1 MNKLLKLH
9 PKDNVIVALQD
20 LKKNEVVHFEG
31 TDIIIQ
37 EDTSS
42 KHKFIENDMSEG
54 EHIYMYGVIVGKTLK
69 GMPKGTPITL
79 ANVVHDT
86 GGFSAENKEAEGS
99 WVAPNIDRF
108 KGKTFN
114 GYHRENGTVGTQNL
128 WLVVPLVF
136 CENRNILKLKE
147 VLESALEYKN
157 DVDYG
162 VDVDLLINKY
172 KGGSST
178 EELLN
183 TDVLVSRDQKIKQ
196 RVFPNVDGIKFL
208 THDAGCGCNR
218 QDAHALCELLAGYV
232 THPNVAGATVLSLGC
247 QNAEDKIMLEAIK
260 RKSPGF
266 NRPLHVLE
274 QQESLSEKEFIADA
288 VRKIFV
294 GLIEANKSERKPAP
308 LSKLTVGLECGGS
321 DGFSGISANPATGY
335 MSDLLVGLGGSTIL
349 SEFPELNGVEQEL
362 INRCETDENSE
373 KFSNLMTKYNES
385 AIAVGSGFHAN
396 PSPGNIKDGLITD
409 AIKSAG
415 AAKKG
420 GTSPI
425 VDVLDYTEEVKKP
438 GLNML
443 CTPGNDVESTTG
455 LAGSWANVIVF
466 TTGLGTPTGNPV
478 TPVIKVS
485 SNTKLFNK
493 MNDIIDFDAGPV
505 ITGLQTI
512 EESGEDLLDMVIGV
526 ANGEVMTKADAL
538 GQDDFIFWKRGVS
551 L

>member
-9 PKDNVIVALQD
+9 PKDNILVALQD
-20 LKKNEVVHFEG
+20 IQKNEIVEFEG
-31 TDIIIQ
+31 SKILMK

-42 KHKFIENDMSEG
+42 KHKFTESDMSEG

-69 GMPKGTPITL
+69 AIQQGTPITL

-86 GGFSAENKEAEGS
+86 GGFSASNKEAETG
-99 WVAPNIDRF
+99 WVAPNLERF
-108 KGKTFN
+108 TGRTFN
-114 GYHRENGTVGTQNL
+114 GYHRENGTVGTQNF

-147 VLESALEYKN
+147 MLESALEYKN

-162 VDVDLLINKY
+162 VNVDLLISKY
-172 KGGSST
+172 KSGSST
-178 EELLN
+178 QELLS
-183 TDVLVSRDQKIKQ
+183 TDVLVSRDQKKQ
-196 RVFPNVDGIKFL
+196 NRVFPHVDGIKFL
-208 THDAGCGCNR
+208 THDGGCGCNR
-218 QDAHALCELLAGYV
+218 QDAHALCELLASYA
-232 THPNVAGATVLSLGC
+232 THPNVAGTTVLSLGC

-260 RKSPGF
+260 RKCPEF
-266 NRPLHVLE
+266 NRPIHVLE

-294 GLIEANKSERKPAP
+294 GLIEANDNERKPAP
-308 LSKLTVGLECGGS
+308 LSKLIVGLECGGS

-335 MSDLLVGLGGSTIL
+335 MSDLIVGLGGATIL

-362 INRCETDENSE
+362 INRCETDENSV
-373 KFSNLMTKYNES
+373 KFSTLMTKYNEK
-385 AIAVGSGFHAN
+385 AISVGSGFHAN

-438 GLNML
+438 GLNLL

-478 TPVIKVS
+478 TPVVKVS

-505 ITGLQTI
+505 IEGLQTI
-512 EESGEDLLDMVIGV
+512 EESGEDLLEMVIKV
-526 ANGEVMTKADAL
+526 ASGEIMTKADAL